1 MEDNLKISQM
11 PPVETATGEEMIP
24 CVTGDPKENK
34 SVTVSKIR
42 QGMVKDEN
50 YVHTD
55 NNFTTQLKDKL
66 DGIEKG
72 AQKNTV
78 IGVKGNAEQSYRTGN
93 VNITKDNIG
102 LSNVDNTSDAEK
114 PVSTAQRSAL
124 DKKVDKVDGKALST
138 NDFTNDYKTLLEQIK
153 MQQGNMYGVEM
164 RRGQI
169 DPVFQTWIGKEEF
182 KSSHPILNS
191 FRVAKVKD
199 GKVVGFL
206 DQTNFFKMADGS
218 PSNIVIT
225 SSSTYAPEIEGQV
238 EDDGSDIMLVNTKSF
253 WVINGGTDDTYERRL
268 VGDAPFTYG
277 GDTAI
282 EIKPFGM
289 SIGYSTIKEGK
300 QRSIIDYTIQGSAS
314 AGNLGVNIM
323 EGNGWPTTSESRF
336 DFEKYARNKNGDTTK
351 NYPYANAFAL
361 DLEVWCTLLFI
372 KFRTKDLHSQSVC
385 GKGISSNDSAPDAS
399 SWGKMTGVRF
409 KKADGQTYVYYKLNG
424 QGFKASETGTA
435 YNFSQLINNYRPC
448 MKMFEAQLAMSYAKE
463 HNVSPDTEFEY
474 ESTKYKYYNFQ
485 GHNGL
490 ADGEMSGIVAKFV
503 TATVTSGW
511 SIPDN
516 AAVTDR
522 EIEICFTQPIIRGRI
537 AGWGDIWM
545 WYSGIDC
552 VMHDSTSIDIYQT
565 YDVNNL
571 TTDNVAAD
579 KNPGESYGF
588 ENTYD
593 FVGSMARG
601 EGYITK
607 NFENSLIGEVKGSNL
622 HTGECHYNW
631 FTGNAGS
638 GKIGRRG
645 VCFGGRSSNV
655 TCSLRS
661 GYLDPDP
668 SSAGTFI
675 GGGFRCTIT
684 QP

>member
-1 MEDNLKISQM
+1 
-11 PPVETATGEEMIP
+11 
-24 CVTGDPKENK
+24 
-34 SVTVSKIR
+34 
-42 QGMVKDEN
+42 
-50 YVHTD
+50 
-55 NNFTTQLKDKL
+55 
-66 DGIEKG
+66 
-72 AQKNTV
+72 
-78 IGVKGNAEQSYRTGN
+78 
-93 VNITKDNIG
+93 
-102 LSNVDNTSDAEK
+102 
-114 PVSTAQRSAL
+114 
-124 DKKVDKVDGKALST
+124 
-138 NDFTNDYKTLLEQIK
+138 
-153 MQQGNMYGVEM
+153 MQQGNIYGVEM
-164 RRGQI
+164 RRGQA
-169 DPVFQTWIGKEEF
+169 DPAFQTWIGKEEF
-182 KSSHPILNS
+182 KQSHPILNS

-218 PSNIVIT
+218 PSKIVIN
-225 SSSTYAPEIEGQV
+225 SSSTYAPEIGGIV

-289 SIGYSTIKEGK
+289 SIGYSIIKDGK
-300 QRSIIDYTIQGSAS
+300 QRSIIDYTVQGSTA

-323 EGNGWPTTSESRF
+323 EGNGWPTTNVSRF

-372 KFRTKDLHSQSVC
+372 KFRTKDLHAQSVC

-409 KKADGQTYVYYKLNG
+409 KKADGQTYVYYKLSG

-463 HNVSPDTEFEY
+463 HSVAPDTEFVY
-474 ESTKYKYYNFQ
+474 ENTKYKYYNFQ

-516 AAVTDR
+516 AAVTNR

-571 TTDNVAAD
+571 TTDNVASD

-645 VCFGGRSSNV
+645 VYCGGRSYYAS
-655 TCSLRS
+655 CSLRA
-661 GYLDPDP
+661 GLADLAP
-668 SSAGTFI
+668 SDAATDL
-675 GGGFRCTIT
+675 GGGFRCSIT
-684 QP
+684 QA

>member
-24 CVTGDPKENK
+24 CVTGSPKENK

-42 QGMVKDEN
+42 QGMVMDES

-66 DGIEKG
+66 DGIEEG
-72 AQKNTV
+72 AQRNTV

-102 LSNVDNTSDAEK
+102 LSKVDNTSDAEK
-114 PVSTAQRSAL
+114 PVSTAQKAAL
-124 DKKVDKVDGKALST
+124 NEKVDKVDGKALST

-153 MQQGNMYGVEM
+153 MQQGNIYGVEM
-164 RRGQI
+164 RRGQS

-182 KSSHPILNS
+182 KQSHPILNS

-218 PSNIVIT
+218 PSNIVIDGT
-225 SSSTYAPEIEGQV
+225 DVT
-238 EDDGSDIMLVNTKSF
+238 DDGSDIMLVNTKSF

-289 SIGYSTIKEGK
+289 SIGYSIIKEGK
-300 QRSIIDYTIQGSAS
+300 QRSIIDYTVQGTTS

-323 EGNGWPTTSESRF
+323 EGNGWPTTNVSRF
-336 DFEKYARNKNGDTTK
+336 DFEKYARNKNTDTAK

-372 KFRTKDLHSQSVC
+372 KFRTKDLHAQSVC

-399 SWGKMTGVRF
+399 SWGKMTGIRF
-409 KKADGQTYVYYKLNG
+409 KKNDNQTYVYYKING
-424 QGFKASETGTA
+424 SGFKASETGTT
-435 YNFSQLINNYRPC
+435 YNFDQVINNYRPKL
-448 MKMFEAQLAMSYAKE
+448 KMFEAQLAMSYAKE
-463 HNVSPDTEFEY
+463 NNIEQNTDFTY
-474 ESTKYKYYNFQ
+474 DGSTYRYFNFQ

-490 ADGEMSGIVAKFV
+490 AEGEMSGVVVKFFTISV
-503 TATVTSGW
+503 TGW
-511 SIPDN
+511 SIPDS
-516 AAVTDR
+516 ALVTDR
-522 EIEICFTQPIIRGRI
+522 EVEVCFAQPLIRGRI

-565 YDVNNL
+565 KSVNNM
-571 TTDNVAAD
+571 TTDNVSTD

-588 ENTYD
+588 ENIYD
-593 FVGSMARG
+593 LIGTRNKG
-601 EGYITK
+601 EGYQLE
-607 NFENSLIGEVKGSNL
+607 NFKDCLIGKTQGGGL

-631 FTGNAGS
+631 FTGSAGS

-645 VCFGGRSSNV
+645 VYFGGRSLHD
-655 TCSLRS
+655 TCSLRCGS
-661 GYLDPDP
+661 AYLAPTNAD
-668 SSAGTFI
+668 TYI

-684 QP
+684 QA